1 MQQNAGAVC
10 KQISEGKGAILG
22 VLLVAREFLKI
33 KSTAENMQA
42 LATIGS
48 SGTVKWI
55 SGAK

>member
-10 KQISEGKGAILG
+10 KQISEGKGTILG

-48 SGTVKWI
+48 SGTVKWM
-55 SGAK
+55 